1 MYHNAQGGTIRKMP
15 AMPLIQRQMPGV
27 LELAAFD
34 FGTILVL
41 TPFNPVRGISM
52 DSAANIESLKERLPD
67 YAKDIR
73 LNLSAVIQ
81 RDEATGLSLNQ
92 VMGIALAC
100 AYATKSPRVVAS
112 VLGDASNVL
121 TEEEANAARA
131 AATIMAMNNIYYRS
145 TYMAQDEEIGQMPA
159 RLRMNVIGNPG
170 VDKATF
176 ELYSLGVSAVN
187 GCSACVV
194 SHSTAVQQHGLP
206 KGAVQHVFKIAAVLN
221 AAAQALFIQ
230 GE

>member
-1 MYHNAQGGTIRKMP
+1 
-15 AMPLIQRQMPGV
+15 
-27 LELAAFD
+27 
-34 FGTILVL
+34 
-41 TPFNPVRGISM
+41 M
-52 DSAANIESLKERLPD
+52 DSSLNIETLKERLPEF
-67 YAKDIR
+67 ARDIR
-73 LNLSAVIQ
+73 LNLSSVLQ
-81 RDEATGLSLNQ
+81 QDEATQLSLNQ
-92 VMGIALAC
+92 VLGVALAS
-100 AYATKSPRVVAS
+100 AYATRHALVVQA
-112 VLGDASNVL
+112 VQGAAQGVL

-170 VDKATF
+170 VDKTTF
-176 ELYSLGVSAVN
+176 ELYSLAVSAIN

-194 SHSTAVQQHGLP
+194 SHSTTVQQHLP
-206 KGAVQHVFKIAAVLN
+206 KAAVQHVFKIAAVLN